1 MRLPIIK
8 ELRKREYREIASFQ
22 DMVIDLLYRTDSSI
36 ILHGGTTVWRCF
48 SGNRFSTDIDAYLTN
63 RINAKAL
70 KRRLSALAADYGIN
84 VEKVKD
90 SGNLLFIGFSLNNT
104 YLKVEINHT
113 LKKLNPLATRFER
126 VDGTFT
132 DVLALSPEGLI
143 AEKINAYSDRR
154 FIRDIYDVYI
164 LSEYA
169 KKEPDLKKKV
179 NDFLSNIAQPVDE
192 EDLKVLIYAGPV
204 PSFQSMVSSI
214 KARFS

>member
-1 MRLPIIK
+1 M
-8 ELRKREYREIASFQ
+8 
-22 DMVIDLLYRTDSSI
+22 
-36 ILHGGTTVWRCF
+36 
-48 SGNRFSTDIDAYLTN
+48 
-63 RINAKAL
+63 
-70 KRRLSALAADYGIN
+70 AADYGIN

-113 LKKLNPLATRFER
+113 FKKLNPLVTRFER